1 MVHVYNKI
9 QTNQYVVVATWDCK
23 VYMGLLLAN
32 TSNYIVLK
40 NIEVHEL
47 GDTTKT
53 YMIPRIVIDKADIE
67 LLTPVKYIPI
77 EERIK

>member
-1 MVHVYNKI
+1 MYNKI
-9 QTNQYVVVATWDCK
+9 QTNQYVVVATRDCK
-23 VYMGLLLAN
+23 VYMGNLLAN
-32 TSNYIVLK
+32 TNNYVVLK
-40 NIEVHEL
+40 NVEVYEL
-47 GDTTKT
+47 GDPTKT

>member
-1 MVHVYNKI
+1 
-9 QTNQYVVVATWDCK
+9 
-23 VYMGLLLAN
+23 MGIILAN
-32 TSNYIVLK
+32 TSNYVVLK
-40 NIEVHEL
+40 SVEVYEL

-53 YMIPRIVIDKADIE
+53 YIIPRMVIDKANIE

>member
-1 MVHVYNKI
+1 MYNTV

-23 VYMGLLLAN
+23 VYMGNLLAN
-32 TSNYIVLK
+32 TNNYVVLN
-40 NIEVHEL
+40 NIEVYEL

-53 YMIPRIVIDKADIE
+53 YIIPRMVIDKANIE
-67 LLTPVKYIPI
+67 LLTPVKYIPV

>member
-1 MVHVYNKI
+1 MYNKI

-23 VYMGLLLAN
+23 VYMGNLLAN
-32 TSNYIVLK
+32 TNNYVAINNV
-40 NIEVHEL
+40 EVYEL
-47 GDTTKT
+47 GTTTKT
-53 YMIPRIVIDKADIE
+53 YIIPRMVINKADIE

>member
-1 MVHVYNKI
+1 MYNTI

-40 NIEVHEL
+40 NIEVYEL
-47 GDTTKT
+47 SNTTKT

-67 LLTPVKYIPI
+67 LLTPVKYIPV
-77 EERIK
+77 EERLK

>member
-1 MVHVYNKI
+1 MYNTI

-23 VYMGLLLAN
+23 VYMGNLLAN
-32 TSNYIVLK
+32 TNNYVVLN
-40 NIEVHEL
+40 NIEVYEL

-53 YMIPRIVIDKADIE
+53 YIIPRMVLDKANIE

>member
-1 MVHVYNKI
+1 
-9 QTNQYVVVATWDCK
+9 
-23 VYMGLLLAN
+23 MGLLLAN
-32 TSNYIVLK
+32 TSNYIVLN
-40 NIEVHEL
+40 NIEVYEL

-53 YMIPRIVIDKADIE
+53 YIIPRMVINKADIE

>member
-1 MVHVYNKI
+1 MYNTV
-9 QTNQYVVVATWDCK
+9 QTNQYVVVATYCK
-23 VYMGLLLAN
+23 VYLGFLKAN
-32 TSNYIVLK
+32 TDTYILLK
-40 NIEVHEL
+40 NVEVYEL

-53 YMIPRIVIDKADIE
+53 YIIPRMALDKADIE